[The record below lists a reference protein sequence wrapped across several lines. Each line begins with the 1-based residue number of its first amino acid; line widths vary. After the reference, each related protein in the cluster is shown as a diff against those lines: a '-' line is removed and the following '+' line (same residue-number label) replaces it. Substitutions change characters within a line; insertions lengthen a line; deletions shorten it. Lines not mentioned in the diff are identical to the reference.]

1 MHAFRLVSSFLVL
14 ALAVAIPVHAQTF
27 QPGLEVGGQAVM
39 ARLGSDDAPV
49 STGVSGRLTFD
60 FSRWIALDG
69 EFSFFPKDDLRHRFA
84 DAPADAGLVYHRDR
98 IEGLAGIKAGYRAD
112 RFGVFAKARPGF
124 SRLFDKGAGCN
135 GDVCAL
141 ILIARPEYHTEFAFD
156 LGGVLEFYPSSRI
169 VARFDL
175 SDVMVS
181 ENARAPRASTH
192 NLTSRLGIGFRF

>member
-1 MHAFRLVSSFLVL
+1 MHAFRLVPSFLFL
-14 ALAVAIPVHAQTF
+14 ALAVAVPAHAQTF
-27 QPGLEVGGQAVM
+27 QPGFEVGGQAVM
-39 ARLGSDDAPV
+39 ARLGSDDALV

-69 EFSFFPKDDLRHRFA
+69 EFSFFPKDDLHHRFA
-84 DAPADAGLVYHRDR
+84 DLSPVSGLVYHRDR

-124 SRLFDKGAGCN
+124 SRLLDKGIGCD
-135 GDVCAL
+135 GDVCVL
-141 ILIARPEYHTEFAFD
+141 ILVPRPEYHTEFAFD
-156 LGGVLEFYPSSRI
+156 LGGVVEFYPSSRL

-181 ENARAPRASTH
+181 ENERAPRASTH